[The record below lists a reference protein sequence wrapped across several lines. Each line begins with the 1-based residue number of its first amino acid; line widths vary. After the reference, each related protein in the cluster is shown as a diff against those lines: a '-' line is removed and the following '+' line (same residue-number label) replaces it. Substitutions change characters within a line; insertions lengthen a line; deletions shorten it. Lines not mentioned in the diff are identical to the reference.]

1 MVVRVIKYSQ
11 VTLLG
16 AKRYYP
22 FPDGHRA
29 PLAIQQELDI
39 MYAAMEDNYM
49 PIGPTDKLLAA
60 LLIGQR
66 RSVART
72 GA

>member
-22 FPDGHRA
+22 FSDGHRA

-49 PIGPTDKLLAA
+49 PVEAESL
-60 LLIGQR
+60 
-66 RSVART
+66 RS
-72 GA
+72 

>member
-22 FPDGHRA
+22 FSDGHRA
-29 PLAIQQELDI
+29 PLVTQQALDI
-39 MYAAMEDNYM
+39 MYTAMEDNYM
-49 PIGPTDKLLAA
+49 
-60 LLIGQR
+60 LIGTESL
-66 RSVART
+66 RS
-72 GA
+72 

>member
-22 FPDGHRA
+22 FSDGHRA

-49 PIGPTDKLLAA
+49 PIGAESL
-60 LLIGQR
+60 
-66 RSVART
+66 RS
-72 GA
+72 